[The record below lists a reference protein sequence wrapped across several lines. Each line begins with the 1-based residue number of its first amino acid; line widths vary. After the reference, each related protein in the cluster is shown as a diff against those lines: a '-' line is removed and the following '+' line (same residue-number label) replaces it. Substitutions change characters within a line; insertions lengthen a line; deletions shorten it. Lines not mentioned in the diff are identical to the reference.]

1 LAKRLAVL
9 DADRCVGCQMCMF
22 ACNRRFSSGGYS
34 KSAIHVRSVGGVE
47 KGFTVVVC
55 RACEDPPCVKT
66 CPTDALRKRVGGG
79 VLLDTSKCIGCGRC
93 IDACVIGAVFWDEE
107 KNKPIICV
115 HCGYC
120 TRYCPYNV
128 IGLEEV

>member
-79 VLLDTSKCIGCGRC
+79 VLLDPSKCIGCGRC